1 MLDLRRRQFITL
13 LGGAVAAWPM
23 AARAQQPAMPV
34 IGFLDSRSPE
44 ALADRLRA
52 FRRGL
57 KEAGLVEGEN
67 VTIVYLWA
75 ENQLDRL
82 PALAAELVRR
92 PVAVIVA
99 AGGPAVIVAAKAA
112 TTTIPVVFGFA
123 EDPVRLGFVASLA
136 RPGGNLTG
144 INFLNRELAA
154 KQLELLRELVPLAS
168 RLAALVNP
176 ADAAI
181 TEQILRQVEQGVRA
195 LGLQVQV
202 LNASTSREIDA
213 AFTTLVRERCDAL
226 FVAAEPFFNSRRLQL
241 SLLAMRHAV
250 PAIHSGR
257 EFAEAGGLITYGSDI
272 ADAYRQMGVYS
283 GRILKGAR
291 PVDLPVVQSTKLE
304 LVINHQTARTLG
316 LTVPE
321 KLLVAADEV
330 IE

>member
-1 MLDLRRRQFITL
+1 MRRRNFIAL
-13 LGGAVAAWPM
+13 LGSAAMSWPRT
-23 AARAQQPAMPV
+23 ARAQQATMPV

-57 KEAGLVEGEN
+57 KEAGYVEGEN
-67 VTIVYLWA
+67 ASVVYLWGD
-75 ENQLDRL
+75 NQLDRL

-92 PVAVIVA
+92 QVAVIVCS
-99 AGGPAVIVAAKAA
+99 GGPAVTAAAKAA
-112 TTTIPVVFGFA
+112 TTTIPVVFGSA

-136 RPGGNLTG
+136 RPAGNLTG

-154 KQLELLRELVPLAS
+154 KQLELLRELVPTAM
-168 RLAALVNP
+168 RLAVLVNP
-176 ADAAI
+176 TNAVSS
-181 TEQILRQVEQGVRA
+181 EYILREVEQGARA

-213 AFTTLVRERCDAL
+213 AFTTIVRERADAL
-226 FVAAEPFFNSRRLQL
+226 FVPADPFFNSRRLQL

-250 PAIHSGR
+250 PAIYSGR
-257 EFAEAGGLITYGSDI
+257 EVAEVGGLITYGSDI
-272 ADAYRQMGVYS
+272 ADAYRQIGIYS
-283 GRILKGAR
+283 GRILRGAK
-291 PVDLPVVQSTKLE
+291 PADLPVVQSTKLE
-304 LVINHQTARTLG
+304 LVINHQTARALG
-316 LTVPE
+316 LTVPD

>member
-1 MLDLRRRQFITL
+1 MKRRDFITL
-13 LGGAVAAWPM
+13 LGSAAAAWPL
-23 AARAQQPAMPV
+23 AARAQQATMPV

-57 KEAGLVEGEN
+57 KEAGYVEGEN
-67 VTIVYLWA
+67 ASVVYLWGD
-75 ENQLDRL
+75 NQLDRL

-92 PVAVIVA
+92 QVAVIVCS
-99 AGGPAVIVAAKAA
+99 GGPAVTAAAKAA
-112 TTTIPVVFGFA
+112 TTTIPVVFGSA

-136 RPGGNLTG
+136 RPAGNLTG

-154 KQLELLRELVPLAS
+154 KQLELLRELVPTAM
-168 RLAALVNP
+168 RLAVLVNP
-176 ADAAI
+176 TNAVSS
-181 TEQILRQVEQGVRA
+181 EYILREVEQGARA

-213 AFTTLVRERCDAL
+213 AFTTIVRERADAL
-226 FVAAEPFFNSRRLQL
+226 FVPADPFFNSRRLQL

-250 PAIHSGR
+250 PAIYSGR
-257 EFAEAGGLITYGSDI
+257 EVAEVGGLITYGSDI
-272 ADAYRQMGVYS
+272 ADAYRQIGIYS
-283 GRILKGAR
+283 GRILRGAK
-291 PVDLPVVQSTKLE
+291 PADLPVVQSTKLE
-304 LVINHQTARTLG
+304 LVINHQTARALG
-316 LTVPE
+316 LTVPD